1 MGVTAP
7 GFSNRKALRIV
18 LTAVALSVVA
28 APVAVALFVHSGAD
42 HSWTDDSLNGF
53 GMWGVFVVYLWTR
66 PPRKESLLI
75 VAAAALVRA
84 IHWFAVAEHPYPG
97 CSVIGVGVYLPFF
110 CIPPLAYRAFKGPKD
125 SVYRLSLSGVLLFSY
140 IGIVLGFYVSLI
152 KLLCQ
157 FKLDNFLYAFDGA
170 LGPHFNFAIGQ
181 IALKSQL
188 LGSVLTAVYNSLGFW
203 MALLF
208 AAHASIK
215 NNKVDILKL
224 TISNPVIGFALYFL
238 YPAAGPKYAFLSFPQ
253 LPGHVSLAPALIIRH
268 SQCHAIASRRH
279 RSAAL
284 LSCPPLEMA
293 ADTDRYI
300 FGRNRGF
307 GVQHGG
313 ALHRRRRGGD
323 SVLAHD
329 PGIRIQVSQPQGGFD
344 FERRCTGD
352 MAAGA
357 SLRSIPAG
365 DVGGAYPGHHCH
377 GPPSGTALL
386 GDTVRR
392 RGDWQ
397 STSRLQLR
405 IGNRSLTVSDSQ
417 LSRKFDGLSEM

>member
-170 LGPHFNFAIGQ
+170 LGSHFNFAIGQ

-238 YPAAGPKYAFLSFPQ
+238 YPAAGPKYAFPSFPQ
-253 LPGHVSLAPALIIRH
+253 LPGHVPLAPALISGIPNAMP
-268 SQCHAIASRRH
+268 S
-279 RSAAL
+279 
-284 LSCPPLEMA
+284 
-293 ADTDRYI
+293 
-300 FGRNRGF
+300 
-307 GVQHGG
+307 
-313 ALHRRRRGGD
+313 LH
-323 SVLAHD
+323 VA
-329 PGIRIQVSQPQGGFD
+329 
-344 FERRCTGD
+344 
-352 MAAGA
+352 
-357 SLRSIPAG
+357 
-365 DVGGAYPGHHCH
+365 
-377 GPPSGTALL
+377 TALL
-386 GDTVRR
+386 LFYLARP
-392 RGDWQ
+392 WKW
-397 STSRLQLR
+397 LR
-405 IGNRSLTVSDSQ
+405 ILTGIFLAATVVSVFSTGEHYIVDAVVAIPYSLMILAFASKSP
-417 LSRKFDGLSEM
+417 SRKAVLISNAAVLGIWLVVLRFGAFLPATSVGLALVTIAMGLQVERRYSATLYGDAAGRGVTDGLQPSLPDGRGSVDFAEIRG